1 QTVNYTFLFQRQQLR
16 SRMADAQQR
25 RLWRLRDMRVQDNR
39 RYGDKASARFG
50 ASAYS
55 VDEDVALI
63 THQASNIQQIKRTR
77 RSAQTAQK
85 CLVHMRKQRLA
96 VSGLA
101 PEEMDADYAAMQLPV
116 FPREHAGGFRRLFVP
131 STAPEPGA
139 AAGKKRKARQPRQP
153 KKKQALDAGNGTPK
167 GGAGPAAPKPA
178 ATAAAAA
185 TAVLAKQPPSAVK
198 AAADGSQRVIKQA
211 AGNQQKALGRV
222 NGQQQQQ
229 QSASYSNNRPLPP
242 LPLALKQQQQQQQ
255 PSQWQQQQP
264 AALPVNNYRP
274 ILSSLAQPQSTA
286 SASAP
291 ATAAVVA
298 PRKGEQQQG
307 TNHVPPA
314 NGASAVVAVAAASPA
329 AGGTGAAGE
338 SGGKGEAANGR
349 GSVDMHVPPG
359 SSGPLGL
366 KA

>member
-25 RLWRLRDMRVQDNR
+25 RLWRLRDMRVQDDR

-63 THQASNIQQIKRTR
+63 TQQASNIQQIKRTR

-131 STAPEPGA
+131 STAPGPGA
-139 AAGKKRKARQPRQP
+139 VAGKKRKARQPRQP

-167 GGAGPAAPKPA
+167 GGAGPATPKPA
-178 ATAAAAA
+178 ATAAATA
-185 TAVLAKQPPSAVK
+185 TAVLAKQPPSVVK
-198 AAADGSQRVIKQA
+198 AAVDGSQRVIKQA
-211 AGNQQKALGRV
+211 AGNQQKALGRI
-222 NGQQQQQ
+222 NSQQQQHQ
-229 QSASYSNNRPLPP
+229 EQSAPHPNNRPLPP
-242 LPLALKQQQQQQQ
+242 APLALKQQQQQ
-255 PSQWQQQQP
+255 PSQWQQQQL

-286 SASAP
+286 SAP

-298 PRKGEQQQG
+298 PRKGEQQQQG
-307 TNHVPPA
+307 TNHVTPA
-314 NGASAVVAVAAASPA
+314 NGASAAVAVAAANPA
-329 AGGTGAAGE
+329 AGGTGAVGE
-338 SGGKGEAANGR
+338 SGGKGETANGR